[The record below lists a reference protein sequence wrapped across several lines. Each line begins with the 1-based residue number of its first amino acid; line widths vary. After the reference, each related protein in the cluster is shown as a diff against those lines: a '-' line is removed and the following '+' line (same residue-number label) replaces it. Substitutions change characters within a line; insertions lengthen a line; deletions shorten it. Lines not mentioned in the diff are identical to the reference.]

1 MMKLLL
7 QNVVMLKYQLISG
20 IALSVVM
27 NAAYTPEKRKEI
39 NVCTVVIAM
48 GYLNISDKGHARATY
63 PRHVLTA

>member
-7 QNVVMLKYQLISG
+7 QNVVMLKSQLISG

-39 NVCTVVIAM
+39 NVCTVIAM
-48 GYLNISDKGHARATY
+48 GYLNISDKGNARATY